1 MRDLALEIFASIRR
15 NKLRTCLT
23 GFAVAW
29 GIFMLIVLL
38 GAGHGLFNAF
48 TYSGEDFASNIMT
61 LYGGVT
67 TKPYEGY
74 KQGRYVPLRSDDADL
89 LKTGE
94 LGRYVDDVTASITKG
109 GFTLNYGKRHFDNVS
124 LKGTFP
130 EVQYIDGED
139 IVAGRFINDN
149 DIRLKRKVIVIS
161 HLLAKNL
168 LSGSDEYER
177 IVGKNVKVGNVI
189 FRIVGVRKGA
199 ENNNDRTSIVP
210 YTTVKTIFKYGNEV
224 DQVSFTFHGLPTEAD
239 NELFEKNLKATVNK
253 KHNAAPD
260 DEGALYIWNR
270 FTQNL
275 QMNKVTGILET
286 ALWVLGLFTL
296 MSGIVGVSNIMLI
309 TVRER
314 THEFGVRKAIGATP
328 WKIMKL
334 VMSESVVIT
343 IFFGYIGMIL
353 GLVGCEVLNSTVGQQ
368 SLDLFGQQIQMLKD
382 PFVDVGTAIGAT
394 IVLIVAGTIAG
405 AIPARKAAKVKPIEA
420 LMSSGR

>member
-1 MRDLALEIFASIRR
+1 MRDLALEIWSSIRR

-48 TYSGEDFASNIMT
+48 MYSGEDFASNVMS

-74 KQGRYVPLRSDDADL
+74 KQGRYIPLRSDDASL

-94 LGRYVDDVTASITKG
+94 LGRYVDEVTASKTKS
-109 GFTLNYGKRHFDNVS
+109 GFTLNYGKRHFDNIA

-130 EVQYIDGED
+130 GAHLVDREGI
-139 IVAGRFINDN
+139 IAGRFINEN
-149 DIRLKRKVIVIS
+149 DMRLERKVIVIS
-161 HLLAKNL
+161 HLLARNL
-168 LSGSDEYER
+168 LEGSTEYEKIIGER
-177 IVGKNVKVGNVI
+177 VKVGDVVFKI
-189 FRIVGVRKGA
+189 IGVRRGS
-199 ENNNDRTSIVP
+199 ENNNDRVSIVP
-210 YTTVKTIFKYGNEV
+210 YSTVRTIFKFGNEV
-224 DQVSFTFHGLPTEAD
+224 DELSFTFHGLPTEAD
-239 NELFEKNLKATVNK
+239 NELFEKNLKATINK
-253 KHNAAPD
+253 KHSAAPD

-270 FTQNL
+270 FTQNM
-275 QMNKVTGILET
+275 QMNKVTNILEI
-286 ALWVLGLFTL
+286 ALWVLGLFSL
-296 MSGIVGVSNIMLI
+296 VSGIVGVSNIMLI
-309 TVRER
+309 TVKER

-353 GLVGCEVLNSTVGQQ
+353 GLVGCEVLDSTVGQQ
-368 SLDLFGQQIQMLKD
+368 SLNLFGEQIQMLKD
-382 PFVDVGTAIGAT
+382 PFVDVGTAVGAT